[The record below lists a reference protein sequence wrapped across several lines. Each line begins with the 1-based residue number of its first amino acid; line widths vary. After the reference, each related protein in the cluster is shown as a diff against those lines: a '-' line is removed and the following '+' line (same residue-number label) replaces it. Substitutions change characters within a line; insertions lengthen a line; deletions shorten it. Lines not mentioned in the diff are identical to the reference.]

1 MQMDMTQS
9 WLSYHITS
17 GHGIPC
23 SMVFFTIAIFC
34 KIILYSLVV
43 FTNRLDA
50 LTVHISFF
58 GVLRFLVF
66 LFLLF
71 VFQRVDYS
79 KSMLLVDCNNQFE
92 VVN

>member
-58 GVLRFLVF
+58 GVLGFWFFYFCYLS
-66 LFLLF
+66 
-71 VFQRVDYS
+71 S
-79 KSMLLVDCNNQFE
+79 KELITLSRCSWLIATINLK
-92 VVN
+92 